1 TVRPLSADEPSV
13 AVRRPD
19 GRAAFFFGAVFG
31 AFFGAALPFFLLI
44 VSPRLG
50 LRPLTQ
56 NAARVG
62 ASQNHLPL
70 PPCAAR
76 CRRQWHAESPRA
88 LRRCV
93 RRARARHRR
102 AAAPARRAR

>member
-1 TVRPLSADEPSV
+1 MKMVALTVRPLPADELSV
-13 AVRRPD
+13 AVRRPA
-19 GRAAFFFGAVFG
+19 GRAAFFFG

-44 VSPRLG
+44 VSPLLG

-70 PPCAAR
+70 PPCAAK
-76 CRRQWHAESPRA
+76 CRRQSRVESPPAR
-88 LRRCV
+88 RRCV

-102 AAAPARRAR
+102 A